1 MTPATAA
8 AVMLAW
14 CVALVVYALLI
25 SPHAETTKPSE
36 G

>member
-1 MTPATAA
+1 MTPAIAA

-14 CVALVVYALLI
+14 CAVLVVYALLI
-25 SPHAETTKPSE
+25 SAHAETTKPSD